1 MTNEEKDRII
11 YALEYVCDEK
21 RDSRARPFVHG
32 EYIYATNGS
41 VIVRRWLKEEDRPL
55 FADYAARENTP
66 TKESMEGL
74 FDMPRKRNL
83 KRFKSPTDVWDGLVG
98 CRRKH
103 QETCEEQ
110 MMALESYICPCCEN
124 TVYMDGDRLVDEETA
139 EQNLITRYGI
149 KVATNEGNLIFAGKP
164 VYYAVS
170 CIRRLGKV
178 VDIGVYDMNLQIIG
192 LDFEC
197 LIAGHFEDPKYD
209 GPKTEIVGTFELN

>member
-21 RDSRARPFVHG
+21 RDSRARPFIHG
-32 EYIYATNGS
+32 GYIYATNGS
-41 VIVRRWLKEEDRPL
+41 VIVRRWLTEEDSPL

-66 TKESMEGL
+66 TKESVEGL
-74 FDMPRKRNL
+74 FDMPQKRKVGRC
-83 KRFKSPTDVWDGLVG
+83 KSPADVWDGLVG

-103 QETCEEQ
+103 QETYEEQ
-110 MMALESYICPCCEN
+110 MKALESYICPCCEN
-124 TVYMDGDRLVDEETA
+124 TVYMDGDRLVVEETA

-178 VDIGVYDMNLQIIG
+178 VDIGVYARNLQIVG
-192 LDFEC
+192 LGFEC
-197 LIAGHFEDPKYD
+197 LIAGHNESTEYD
-209 GPKTEIVGTFELN
+209 EPKTEIVGTFELN